1 MDGNYLD
8 RVVCGVWYNIKYSI
22 ILKLEAH
29 VIQSPNINEKYYLI
43 YGTSQ
48 LSDYFSNKNH
58 CQFPPHTQ
66 FQRNFILHLITIQIK
81 FYNFVVLLLR
91 CSIRIIAMCFIID
104 YQLVMVYLYLNFVVI
119 KRREINQI

>member
-8 RVVCGVWYNIKYSI
+8 RVVCSVWYNIKYSI

-48 LSDYFSNKNH
+48 LSDYFSKQNH
-58 CQFPPHTQ
+58 CQFPPHSQ
-66 FQRNFILHLITIQIK
+66 FQRNFILHLITIQKISTI
-81 FYNFVVLLLR
+81 LLY
-91 CSIRIIAMCFIID
+91 C
-104 YQLVMVYLYLNFVVI
+104 Y
-119 KRREINQI
+119 